1 MLGPSPT
8 GAPCSRGWAHQCYSL
23 EGLPGRTDESL
34 NFVLKAG
41 RSHRKGSKEEERLA
55 WPVTFWNLVL
65 AIVEKGLEVD

>member
-1 MLGPSPT
+1 MKRKALWVLGPSPT

-41 RSHRKGSKEEERLA
+41 RSHGRALKKRRD
-55 WPVTFWNLVL
+55 WPGQLRFRILCWP
-65 AIVEKGLEVD
+65 